1 MAGVDHV
8 EPPTERPRP
17 PPALPLGLAG
27 AGRDGLVG
35 IAADDGVGELVDAD
49 EDVVNPLAPVHFIG
63 QRIRQGRAAAG
74 LTQEALAGKCGVS
87 RAAVAQ
93 WEGDITRPSLDH
105 LQMAAETL
113 GVWLSWL
120 TSGDDAPPS
129 HQPPFSPAQPDRR
142 RVPVIDFVH
151 AGKWDQIGDPY
162 EPGGGMDFIGTDLA
176 LGPRAFA
183 LVIRGESMLPEFHEG
198 DKIVIDPEIAPQPGD
213 LVIAKLD
220 VDDEATFKKY
230 RPRGV
235 DSTGAPV
242 IELVP
247 LNDDWPT
254 LTITA
259 DKPGR
264 ILGTMVEHRRYRRR
278 ASLV

>member
-1 MAGVDHV
+1 MLAK
-8 EPPTERPRP
+8 
-17 PPALPLGLAG
+17 PAFGSA
-27 AGRDGLVG
+27 
-35 IAADDGVGELVDAD
+35 
-49 EDVVNPLAPVHFIG
+49 HSQSIG

-105 LQMAAETL
+105 LQQAAETL

-129 HQPPFSPAQPDRR
+129 HQPQFAPAQPDRR

-151 AGKWDQIGDPY
+151 AGKWDQVADPY

-176 LGPRAFA
+176 LGLRAFA

-198 DKIVIDPEIAPQPGD
+198 DKIIIDPEIAPQPGD

-220 VDDEATFKKY
+220 GDDEATFKKY

-235 DSTGAPV
+235 DGAGAPV

-254 LTITA
+254 LIITA

-278 ASLV
+278 ASSA

>member
-1 MAGVDHV
+1 MVG
-8 EPPTERPRP
+8 
-17 PPALPLGLAG
+17 
-27 AGRDGLVG
+27 G
-35 IAADDGVGELVDAD
+35 IARLSGQGMLEP
-49 EDVVNPLAPVHFIG
+49 NPQSIG
-63 QRIRQGRAAAG
+63 QRIRQGRQAAG

-93 WEGDITRPSLDH
+93 WEGDVTRPSLDH
-105 LQMAAETL
+105 LQKAAETL

-162 EPGGGMDFIGTDLA
+162 EPGGGMDFIGTDLG

-198 DKIVIDPEIAPQPGD
+198 DKIVIDPEVAPQPGD

-220 VDDEATFKKY
+220 GDDEATFKKY

-264 ILGTMVEHRRYRRR
+264 IMGTMVEHRRYRRR
-278 ASLV
+278 ASSA